1 VHFDSLLRGGF
12 IDELVKIAGWA
23 RKGSVPIRAGTVIDK
38 HNKGTLLLRGL
49 KKEKAAKLVKEGAAF
64 VPRRAHHEGTLDIP
78 MRFAQHHEPLS
89 EFERAFQQYL
99 GEHQVKISQ
108 LYMPAVPFSVGEP
121 SVPQPRSAI
130 RRKRGDV
137 PSKEDMDAIPKREDG
152 RESATTVQGLG
163 QHTTGIG
170 TSLTPTG
177 EHS

>member
-1 VHFDSLLRGGF
+1 
-12 IDELVKIAGWA
+12 
-23 RKGSVPIRAGTVIDK
+23 
-38 HNKGTLLLRGL
+38 
-49 KKEKAAKLVKEGAAF
+49 
-64 VPRRAHHEGTLDIP
+64 
-78 MRFAQHHEPLS
+78 
-89 EFERAFQQYL
+89 
-99 GEHQVKISQ
+99 
-108 LYMPAVPFSVGEP
+108 VGEP